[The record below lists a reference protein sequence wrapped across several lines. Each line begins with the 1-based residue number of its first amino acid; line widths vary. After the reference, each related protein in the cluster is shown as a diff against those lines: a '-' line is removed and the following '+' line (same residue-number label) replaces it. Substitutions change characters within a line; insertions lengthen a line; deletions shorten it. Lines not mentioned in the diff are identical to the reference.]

1 MRTEDAKRHIY
12 HTKKPVKA
20 EDVRK
25 IIAAIKKAG
34 RITKDRT
41 GEGYVYHLWD
51 GSRPFPVL
59 PEDSRLTLLLED
71 EGGVKCGLTQ
81 SISFGPAE
89 AKKSA
94 AWTALSKAIE
104 LSVLKEDDFLAVSN
118 DRPAKQSEVS
128 EIIIEVYLGANPKK
142 VGFYLKP
149 KAGLS
154 VAVKFEALAGLLKA
168 GSWPVTLEAKGETLT
183 ARHSAGG
190 TAEWDAEKSGLNFTV
205 PGLSNQQVVASLA
218 KSVCSSKHPF
228 DSLMCHIKPPKKQHS
243 WKGFNAYLRQLEKV
257 ATPKMELNLTG
268 LGWRPNGYESF
279 EAMAGML
286 KAFPDD
292 DQLMSRMFEF
302 EFAGQLGFME
312 LACEA
317 KGFRPWFSFDVET
330 PFPELQKA
338 IGYPLMEM
346 Q

>member
-41 GEGYVYHLWD
+41 GEGHVSHIWD
-51 GSRPFPVL
+51 GTRPFPVL

-71 EGGVKCGLTQ
+71 EGEVTCGLTQ
-81 SISFGPAE
+81 SIRFSSSE
-89 AKKSA
+89 TKKSA

-104 LSVLKEDDFLAVSN
+104 LSVLKEDDFLNVSN
-118 DRPAKQSEVS
+118 HKSAKQSEVS
-128 EIIIEVYLGANPKK
+128 GIFFEVYLGANPKR
-142 VGFYLKP
+142 VGIYLKP
-149 KAGLS
+149 KVGPN
-154 VAVKFEALAGLLKA
+154 VAVKFEVLSGLLNA
-168 GSWPVTLEAKGETLT
+168 GSWPVTVEVKGDSLT

-190 TAEWDAEKSGLNFTV
+190 TAVWDAEKSCLNFTV
-205 PGLSNQQVVASLA
+205 PSFSNQEVVAALA

-243 WKGFNAYLRQLEKV
+243 WKGFNEYLRQLEKV
-257 ATPKMELNLTG
+257 ATPKMELNLG
-268 LGWRPNGYESF
+268 WLSWRPNGYESF

-286 KAFPDD
+286 EAFPDD

-302 EFAGQLGFME
+302 QFAGQLGFME
-312 LACEA
+312 LSCEA

-330 PFPELQKA
+330 PFKELEKA
-338 IGYPLMEM
+338 IGYPLMAM
-346 Q
+346 R

>member
-12 HTKKPVKA
+12 HTKKIVKA

-25 IIAAIKKAG
+25 IIAAIKKTG

-41 GEGYVYHLWD
+41 GEGHVWHIWE
-51 GSRPFPVL
+51 GTRPFPVL

-81 SISFGPAE
+81 SISFSPAE
-89 AKKSA
+89 TKKNA
-94 AWTALSKAIE
+94 TWTVLSKAIE
-104 LSVLKEDDFLAVSN
+104 LSVFKERDLLTVFTSKGVKGA
-118 DRPAKQSEVS
+118 QISEVG
-128 EIIIEVYLGANPKK
+128 IQAHLGTNPKR
-142 VGFYLKP
+142 VEIWM
-149 KAGLS
+149 KATPETS
-154 VAVKFEALAGLLKA
+154 VAVKHEALGGLLTA

-190 TAEWDAEKSGLNFTV
+190 TAEWNAEKNRLSFTV
-205 PGLSNQQVVASLA
+205 PSVSNQQAVASLA
-218 KSVCSSKHPF
+218 KSVCGSKHPF
-228 DSLMCHIKPPKKQHS
+228 DYLRCHIKPAKSQHS

-257 ATPKMELNLTG
+257 ATPKMELNLAG
-268 LGWRPNGYESF
+268 LSWRPNGYESF

-292 DQLMSRMFEF
+292 DQFMSRMFEF